1 MPDLKSPE
9 APAAA
14 SNFLSRYVR
23 IAAQIVRTR
32 PRVLIG
38 SGVVIVCLVVLLP
51 PSSNAALWF
60 FHAHGVWIGTLLIGT
75 GLFIS
80 LAKRDDENP

>member
-1 MPDLKSPE
+1 
-9 APAAA
+9 
-14 SNFLSRYVR
+14 
-23 IAAQIVRTR
+23 
-32 PRVLIG
+32 VLIG

-51 PSSNAALWF
+51 PSSSAVLWF

-75 GLFIS
+75 GLFVS